1 MILSLEW
8 AHMMMAFNILE
19 KQVCKCINND
29 VIDVLSIVDILSML
43 QSYPF
48 FVSRLD
54 VHCYVVIQYFDTGIS
69 QLNSLGFLANHI
81 QML

>member
-19 KQVCKCINND
+19 KQVCKFINKD

-54 VHCYVVIQYFDTGIS
+54 VHCYIDMGIS